1 MVPSPQFMS
10 GRFPTAILLIAG
22 LLSAVV
28 HAAEEPVRPPIVSV
42 SLAGGFSTRDTVSE
56 AGATQAQRTQIS
68 GTSPWLL
75 RLRADW
81 FPLRWLG
88 IEGEGVGDFFRA
100 VREGAR
106 LSGPS
111 QRGFGRLG
119 VSARFLTNGG
129 FLLNGSL
136 GYGVSA
142 SPVVR
147 TVIGSPPSADSL
159 LSHGPVAR
167 VGIGYTGARFEGVA
181 GLTALFSVGN
191 QINSLEPQ
199 LWIAGRVADL
209 NPTTALWVGLDA
221 GLLVEG
227 SPDAIGYGGVTLRFG
242 LALKLQLLP
251 PAPPKPLTDGRSP
264 EGSTALQ
271 VQVVLPDG
279 SPAAGASV
287 IIDGA
292 APGAVDARGQLV
304 SNATA
309 GAHAVSA
316 KLPGHRDSK
325 GTVQVVSGKQ
335 TSLLLRLE
343 ALTGPGHLSGIVRA
357 SATGQPVPEATVT
370 AGELPPVQTAADGTY
385 TLAGVGPGPV
395 KVRIEAQGFTSAEE
409 IAQVPPESAATLDVQ
424 LDALGKGS
432 PATVRGLIRSRN
444 GEAVKANVLIKGLA
458 TKVQVT
464 AEGRFFVTV
473 PGGTHLFVITA
484 PGYVTQTKKVVLSD
498 GDQAIVHVDL
508 QKASR

>member
-1 MVPSPQFMS
+1 MH
-10 GRFPTAILLIAG
+10 RRLPTALLLIAG

-28 HAAEEPVRPPIVSV
+28 HAAEEPVRPPSLSV
-42 SLAGGFSTRDTVSE
+42 SLAGGFSTRETAYE
-56 AGATQAQRTQIS
+56 AGATQAQRTQLS

-100 VREGAR
+100 VRESTR
-106 LSGPS
+106 LTEPS
-111 QRGFGRLG
+111 RRGFGRLG

-142 SPVVR
+142 APVVR
-147 TVIGSPPSADSL
+147 TVIGAPPSADSL

-181 GLTALFSVGN
+181 GLTALFSIGN
-191 QINSLEPQ
+191 QINSIEPQ

-209 NPTTALWVGLDA
+209 TPTTVFWVGLDV
-221 GLLVEG
+221 GLLLEG
-227 SPDAIGYGGVTLRFG
+227 SPDAIGYGGGTLRFG

-251 PAPPKPLTDGRSP
+251 PAPPRPVTDGLRP
-264 EGSTALQ
+264 EGPTTLQ
-271 VQVVLPDG
+271 VQVVLPDA
-279 SPAAGASV
+279 SPAVGALV
-287 IIDGA
+287 TIDGA
-292 APGAVDARGQLV
+292 APVAVDARGQLV

-316 KLPGHRDSK
+316 RLSGHRETTGSA
-325 GTVQVVSGKQ
+325 QVVTGRS
-335 TSLLLRLE
+335 TSLVLRLE
-343 ALTGPGHLSGIVRA
+343 ALTGPGQLAGTVRA
-357 SATGQPVPEATVT
+357 SATGAPVAEAIVTV
-370 AGELPPVQTAADGTY
+370 GELPPVRTGADGTY
-385 TLAGVGPGPV
+385 TLGSVGPGPV
-395 KVRIEAQGFTSAEE
+395 KVSVEAQGFTSAEE

-444 GEAVKANVLIKGLA
+444 GEAIEANLLIKGLG

-473 PGGTHLFVITA
+473 PGGTYLFVITA

>member
-1 MVPSPQFMS
+1 MC
-10 GRFPTAILLIAG
+10 RRRPTALLLIVG

-28 HAAEEPVRPPIVSV
+28 HAAGEPVRPPIASV
-42 SLAGGFSTRDTVSE
+42 SLAGGFSTRNTVYDAS
-56 AGATQAQRTQIS
+56 ATQLQRTQIE

-81 FPLRWLG
+81 FPIRWLG

-100 VREGAR
+100 IRRMAD
-106 LSGPS
+106 LPTTS

-119 VSARFLTNGG
+119 VSLRFLTGGG

-147 TVIGSPPSADSL
+147 TALGSAPFADSL

-181 GLTALFSVGN
+181 GLTALFPVGN
-191 QINSLEPQ
+191 QIAALEPQ
-199 LWIAGRVADL
+199 LWLAGRVADL
-209 NPTTALWVGLDA
+209 NPTSALWVGLDA
-221 GLLVEG
+221 GLLLEN
-227 SPDAIGYGGVTLRFG
+227 SPSAIGYSGATLRFG
-242 LALKLQLLP
+242 FALKLQLLP
-251 PAPPKPLTDGRSP
+251 PAPPRTPRT
-264 EGSTALQ
+264 EGEGLVGATTLQ

-279 SPAAGASV
+279 SPAAGALLTL
-287 IIDGA
+287 DGA
-292 APGAVDARGQLV
+292 APVAVDPKGQLITT
-304 SNATA
+304 ATV
-309 GAHAVSA
+309 GAHVVNA
-316 KLPGHRDSK
+316 KLAGHRDAQGK
-325 GTVQVVSGKQ
+325 AQVVAGKQ

-343 ALTGPGHLSGIVRA
+343 PLTGPGQLSGLVRA
-357 SATGQPVPEATVT
+357 SATGKPVPEATVT
-370 AGELPPVQTAADGTY
+370 AGELPPVQTREDGTY

-395 KVRIEAQGFTSAEE
+395 KVRIEAQGFTAADE

-432 PATVRGLIRSRN
+432 PATVRGLIRSRT
-444 GEAVKANVLIKGLA
+444 GDAVKATVLVKGLA
-458 TKVQVT
+458 TKVQVN

-473 PGGTHLFVITA
+473 PGGSYLFVITA
-484 PGYVTQTKKVVLSD
+484 PGYVTQIKKVVLSD